1 MDGFVRSTSEPAH
14 EELSPYEVVLR
25 DLFLGDPSN
34 DEGVETRHSL
44 DCSHDIQ
51 TACASGR

>member
-14 EELSPYEVVLR
+14 EELSPYEVILR